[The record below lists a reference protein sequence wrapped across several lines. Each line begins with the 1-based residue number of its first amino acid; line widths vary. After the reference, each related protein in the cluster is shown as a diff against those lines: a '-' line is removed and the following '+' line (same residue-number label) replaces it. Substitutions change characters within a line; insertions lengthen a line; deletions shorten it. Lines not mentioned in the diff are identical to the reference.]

1 MCPEWVSQA
10 IMPRKDKEGKPQG
23 QPIIELQT
31 EREVEE
37 THIAIGG
44 ERFKIRIKIE
54 RPLICR
60 KCMKFGHEKNTA
72 PIRKNIVR
80 NVQSQ

>member
-31 EREVEE
+31 EREVED

-44 ERFKIRIKIE
+44 GRFE
-54 RPLICR
+54 L
-60 KCMKFGHEKNTA
+60 
-72 PIRKNIVR
+72 RKNIKTSD
-80 NVQSQ
+80 VQKVPTIWPPKKILQQRREIL